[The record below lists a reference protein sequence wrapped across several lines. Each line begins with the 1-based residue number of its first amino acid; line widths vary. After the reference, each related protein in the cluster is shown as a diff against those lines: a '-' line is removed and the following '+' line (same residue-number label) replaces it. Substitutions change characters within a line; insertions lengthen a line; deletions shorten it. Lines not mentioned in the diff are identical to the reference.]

1 MELSAIRH
9 IADKRCCLSVG
20 NNGFLFRI
28 QTKKSDVSEIVLHTL
43 DKYMKPEVKDTKQA
57 HMMKKSQQTGF
68 AIIMRQWCTL
78 ITA

>member
-28 QTKKSDVSEIVLHTL
+28 QTKKAMYRKLYFIHWISI
-43 DKYMKPEVKDTKQA
+43 
-57 HMMKKSQQTGF
+57 
-68 AIIMRQWCTL
+68 
-78 ITA
+78 